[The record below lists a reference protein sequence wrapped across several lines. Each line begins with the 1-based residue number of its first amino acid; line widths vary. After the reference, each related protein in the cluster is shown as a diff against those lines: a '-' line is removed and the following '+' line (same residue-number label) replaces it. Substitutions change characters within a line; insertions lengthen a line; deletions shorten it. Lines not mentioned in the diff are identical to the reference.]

1 MNPVSRI
8 PGNPTLALLTALALV
23 TPAQARKPTPPDL
36 CLNAA
41 QMAARETGVPLRVLL
56 AITLT
61 ETGRQDGEGGFVPW
75 PWALNQGGESHWF
88 ATQQEAL
95 EHLAPALAAGTT
107 NIDLGCFQLNW
118 RWHNA
123 GFASATAMMEPEEN
137 ALYAANLLA
146 RLYADSGDW
155 SVAAGAY
162 HSATPA
168 YANRYKARFDKI
180 YAALDS
186 ETELAFA
193 DIPAPNAEDARPNG
207 FPLLQAGAAGS
218 IGSLV
223 PLSDAARPLIGG

>member
-1 MNPVSRI
+1 MNPARQ
-8 PGNPTLALLTALALV
+8 TLALLTALVLV
-23 TPAQARKPTPPDL
+23 TPAQARKPAPPEM
-36 CLNAA
+36 CLSAA

-61 ETGRQDGEGGFVPW
+61 ETGRQGEGGAVVPW

-88 ATQQEAL
+88 ATRDEAL
-95 EHLAPALAAGTT
+95 EYLTAALAAGTT

-123 GFASATAMMEPEEN
+123 GFASAGAMMEPEEN

-168 YANRYKARFDKI
+168 YASRYTARFDKI
-180 YAALDS
+180 YAALDG

-193 DIPAPNAEDARPNG
+193 DIPALTEEDARTNG

-223 PLSDAARPLIGG
+223 PLSAAARPLIGG

>member
-1 MNPVSRI
+1 MNPVHQA
-8 PGNPTLALLTALALV
+8 PGRQALALLAALV
-23 TPAQARKPTPPDL
+23 LVSPAQARKANPADL
-36 CLNAA
+36 CLT
-41 QMAARETGVPLRVLL
+41 AARTASQETGVPLRVLH

-61 ETGRQDGEGGFVPW
+61 ETGRRDEDDGFTPW
-75 PWALNQGGESHWF
+75 PWALNRGGESHWF
-88 ATQQEAL
+88 ATRDEAL
-95 EHLAPALAAGTT
+95 DYVAETLATGTT

-123 GFASATAMMEPEEN
+123 GFASAAAMIDPEEN
-137 ALYAANLLA
+137 ALYAADLLA

-168 YANRYKARFDKI
+168 HADRYTARFDTV
-180 YAALDS
+180 YAALEG

-193 DIPAPNAEDARPNG
+193 GVPPPVEDDARTNG